1 MFWCFII
8 VCFVECLF
16 YLVLVNFFLLFI
28 IVLDFY
34 MLVIGGWKLFD
45 IYVYLVIDGGMY
57 LSYLFGLFYFRLC
70 DFEMNLFYEISLN
83 DKFVIRLRKK
93 LKCLKLG
100 IILLYLFL
108 VVFVLLFFNIEV
120 WFYGWF

>member
-70 DFEMNLFYEISLN
+70 DFEINLFYEISLN
-83 DKFVIRLRKK
+83 DMFVIRLRKK

>member
-1 MFWCFII
+1 
-8 VCFVECLF
+8 
-16 YLVLVNFFLLFI
+16 
-28 IVLDFY
+28 

-83 DKFVIRLRKK
+83 DMFVIRLRKK